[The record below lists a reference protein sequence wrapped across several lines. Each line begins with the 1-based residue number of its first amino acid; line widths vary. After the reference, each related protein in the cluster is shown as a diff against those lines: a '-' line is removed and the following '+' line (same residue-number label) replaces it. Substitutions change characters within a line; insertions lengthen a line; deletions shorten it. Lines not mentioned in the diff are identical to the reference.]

1 MTFEVII
8 TDKAQKQLKKLER
21 PVQERVIATLERV
34 RIRPEAYLSKL
45 VGDLEFK
52 LRVGD
57 YRVLV
62 DVDWGREIISVVKI
76 GHRRNIYDS

>member
-8 TDKAQKQLKKLER
+8 PDKAQKQLKKLER